1 MEFCTTLY
9 RLNNSG
15 EGGLIMT
22 ELEGIQGVVCAG
34 RNRSIIEGIDVLTGI
49 MQQEGYSRVVS
60 EFRKQF
66 PEVDRK
72 GSGDSQLVAL
82 DERDEVEKG

>member
-1 MEFCTTLY
+1 
-9 RLNNSG
+9 
-15 EGGLIMT
+15 MT

-49 MQQEGYSRVVS
+49 MQQEGYDRIVS

-82 DERDEVEKG
+82 DERDSFSMVRWRKGGQDHDKSPRN